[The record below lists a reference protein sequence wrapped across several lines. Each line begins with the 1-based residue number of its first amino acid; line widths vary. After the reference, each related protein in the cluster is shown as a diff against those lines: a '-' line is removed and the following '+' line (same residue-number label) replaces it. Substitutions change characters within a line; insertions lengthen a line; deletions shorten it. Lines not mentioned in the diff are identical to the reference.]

1 MAASRAAPSCSPFF
15 CCVSPRRL
23 SPPLALSACIGPD
36 LDSVGDYGA
45 GLSPFATASVPDR
58 PRPVQVFIASTRKG
72 ETGEAARQQAAE
84 AHYALATMTVPP
96 GHHAGSIEEPL
107 WGRPNGRND
116 IALAGE
122 RELDD
127 DEFRA
132 ELASHISGRVG
143 VNRDVLVFVHGF
155 NTSFDE
161 ARLRATQ
168 IAADAHFGGV
178 MVLFTWPS
186 KSDVFGY
193 VSDKDSAT
201 ASRDALQGL
210 LHDLGQTPGVG
221 KVHILA
227 HSMGGWLS
235 MEALRASAIAGD
247 KDLSGHLGD
256 VILASPDIDMTVFAS
271 QMARVRPADVTVFA
285 TPNDRALSLSSFIAS
300 SRQRVGA
307 IDASKP
313 EDRAEIESLG
323 AKVVDITAWSD
334 ADRFISHA
342 VFANSAEVIGAIGA
356 QIAAP
361 RAEDAGDGVVDRR
374 DEISGPGRRAGAGHR
389 RARLARGDC
398 RSGRAARAGGGGFR
412 TFGSEAGVLKP
423 RVRPTGAV
431 ARRF

>member
-1 MAASRAAPSCSPFF
+1 MDASTPGAKLFAIFALRLAPA
-15 CCVSPRRL
+15 L
-23 SPPLALSACIGPD
+23 ALALALSACIGPD
-36 LDSVGDYGA
+36 LNSVGDYGA

-58 PRPVQVFIASTRKG
+58 PRPIQVFIASTRKG
-72 ETGEAARQQAAE
+72 ETGDAARQQAAE
-84 AHYALATMTVPP
+84 PHYALATMTVPP

-132 ELASHISGRVG
+132 ELASHLSGRIG

-155 NTSFDE
+155 NTSFEE

-178 MVLFTWPS
+178 TVAFTWPS

-210 LHDLGQTPGVG
+210 FHDLGQTPGVG

-235 MEALRASAIAGD
+235 MEALRALAIAGD

-256 VILASPDIDMTVFAS
+256 VILASPDIDITVFAS

-285 TPNDRALSLSSFIAS
+285 TPNDRALSLSSFVAS

-313 EDRAEIESLG
+313 EDRAEIESFG
-323 AKVVDITAWSD
+323 AKAVDITAYSD

-356 QIAAP
+356 QIAKP
-361 RAEDAGDGVVDRR
+361 RAEDARTVSLIDATKYQDP
-374 DEISGPGRRAGAGHR
+374 DAAPSALIAAPGSPAATAVLAVPLAPAGAPESTVPAIDH
-389 RARLARGDC
+389 
-398 RSGRAARAGGGGFR
+398 
-412 TFGSEAGVLKP
+412 KP
-423 RVRPTGAV
+423 AS
-431 ARRF
+431 

>member
-1 MAASRAAPSCSPFF
+1 MDA
-15 CCVSPRRL
+15 SPRGARVV
-23 SPPLALSACIGPD
+23 PPFAPPLGAALAAALALSGCIGPD
-36 LDSVGDYGA
+36 LNTVGDYGA
-45 GLSPFATASVPDR
+45 GLSPFASASAPER
-58 PRPVQVFIASTRKG
+58 PQPVQVFIASTRKG
-72 ETGEAARQQAAE
+72 ETGEAARAQARE

-122 RELDD
+122 RDLDE

-132 ELASHISGRVG
+132 ELASHISGRIG

-186 KSDVFGY
+186 KSDLFGY

-210 LHDLGQTPGVG
+210 FHDLGQTPGVG

-247 KDLSGHLGD
+247 KDLSGHLGQ

-271 QMARVRPADVTVFA
+271 QMTRIRPADVTVFA
-285 TPNDRALSLSSFIAS
+285 TPNDRALSLSSMIAS

-307 IDASKP
+307 IDAAKP

-323 AKVVDITAWSD
+323 AKVVDISAYSD

-342 VFANSAEVIGAIGA
+342 VFANSANVIGAIGA
-356 QIAAP
+356 QISAP
-361 RAEDAGDGVVDRR
+361 RAEDAKAVSSIDATKYQDPDAAPDAVIAAPGSPAATAVQVAPLAPAPAPPAPGDQ
-374 DEISGPGRRAGAGHR
+374 
-389 RARLARGDC
+389 
-398 RSGRAARAGGGGFR
+398 
-412 TFGSEAGVLKP
+412 KP
-423 RVRPTGAV
+423 AS
-431 ARRF
+431 

>member
-1 MAASRAAPSCSPFF
+1 MDA
-15 CCVSPRRL
+15 SPRGAKLFAIFLLRL
-23 SPPLALSACIGPD
+23 TAAFVAPLALSACIGPD
-36 LDSVGDYGA
+36 LNSVGDYGA

-72 ETGEAARQQAAE
+72 ETGEAARQQAVE
-84 AHYALATMTVPP
+84 PHYALATMTVPP

-107 WGRPNGRND
+107 WGKPNGRND

-132 ELASHISGRVG
+132 ELASHISGRIG

-221 KVHILA
+221 RVHILA

-285 TPNDRALSLSSFIAS
+285 TPNDRALSLSSFVAS

-342 VFANSAEVIGAIGA
+342 VFANSAEVIGAIGS

-361 RAEDAGDGVVDRR
+361 RADDAGTVSSIDATKYQDPDAATAAV
-374 DEISGPGRRAGAGHR
+374 IAAPGSPAAT
-389 RARLARGDC
+389 AVQVAPLAP
-398 RSGRAARAGGGGFR
+398 AAVPA
-412 TFGSEAGVLKP
+412 SAPADQKP
-423 RVRPTGAV
+423 AS
-431 ARRF
+431 

>member
-1 MAASRAAPSCSPFF
+1 MNAPARGVRTLAAGALRVAPAL
-15 CCVSPRRL
+15 VVA
-23 SPPLALSACIGPD
+23 LALSGCIGPD

-45 GLSPFATASVPDR
+45 GLSPFATASVPER

-72 ETGEAARQQAAE
+72 ETGEAARGQVPE
-84 AHYALATMTVPP
+84 ARYALATMTVPS

-107 WGRPNGRND
+107 WGRANGRND

-122 RELDD
+122 RELDPE
-127 DEFRA
+127 EFRA

-155 NTSFDE
+155 NTSFEE

-168 IAADAHFGGV
+168 IAADTHFGGV

-210 LHDLGQTPGVG
+210 FHELGETPGVG

-247 KDLSGHLGD
+247 KGLAGHLGQ
-256 VILASPDIDMTVFAS
+256 VILASPDIDMTVFSS
-271 QMARVRPADVTVFA
+271 QMARIRPADVTVFA

-307 IDASKP
+307 INASKP

-323 AKVVDITAWSD
+323 AKVVDITQWSD
-334 ADRFISHA
+334 ADRFVSHT
-342 VFANSAEVIGAIGA
+342 VFANSAEVIGAIGS
-356 QIAAP
+356 QISAP
-361 RAEDAGDGVVDRR
+361 RAEDSKTVSTIDATKYQDPDAAPAPV
-374 DEISGPGRRAGAGHR
+374 IAAPGSPSPSAVQVTP
-389 RARLARGDC
+389 LAPPASSDQ
-398 RSGRAARAGGGGFR
+398 
-412 TFGSEAGVLKP
+412 KP
-423 RVRPTGAV
+423 AS
-431 ARRF
+431 